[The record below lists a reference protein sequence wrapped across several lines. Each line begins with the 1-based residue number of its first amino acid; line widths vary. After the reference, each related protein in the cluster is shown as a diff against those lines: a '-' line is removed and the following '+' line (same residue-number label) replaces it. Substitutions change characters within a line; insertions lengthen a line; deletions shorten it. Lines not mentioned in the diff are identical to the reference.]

1 MPDAPNHQDAAPAQP
16 DTHTESPLGTPE
28 PTLASAPPSSAESPA
43 AARATRSNARRAQ
56 VLAAASALF
65 RTRGFHGTSMA
76 ELAKAA
82 GMSVG
87 HVYHYFP
94 SKEAIIE
101 AIGRHDLE
109 DFMRLLDAIG
119 SDDAIDALVAG
130 VGDGVRKATDTGRAT
145 LHIEVLAES
154 SRNAALT
161 AATARTDG
169 LLRDRLRAVLRQA
182 RPDGEPPDDEHV
194 DTRIDLIQALF
205 EGVMCRSLR
214 GEPVNRV
221 ALTALLQAA
230 MRTVLEQPI
239 PPSQP
244 EP

>member
-1 MPDAPNHQDAAPAQP
+1 MTDPSTHDPSPHPPAGQDRPDRGDVSAAVTGSTEDAR
-16 DTHTESPLGTPE
+16 
-28 PTLASAPPSSAESPA
+28 
-43 AARATRSNARRAQ
+43 AARSRARRNQ
-56 VLAAASALF
+56 VLAAATTLF
-65 RTRGFHGTSMA
+65 RERGFHGTSMA

-109 DFMRLLDAIG
+109 DFMRLLDAIATG
-119 SDDAIDALVAG
+119 DPVEGLIAGIDQG
-130 VGDGVRKATDTGRAT
+130 IDKATDQARAA

-154 SRNAALT
+154 VRNAAVSD
-161 AATARTDG
+161 ATSRTDD
-169 LLRDRLRAVLRQA
+169 LVRERLRAVLASA
-182 RPDGEPPDDEHV
+182 RPTGEAPDDDYL

-214 GEPVNRV
+214 HRSNDRA
-221 ALTALLQAA
+221 ALRALMQAA
-230 MRTVLEQPI
+230 MRAVLQHPLS
-239 PPSQP
+239 PRTMPA
-244 EP
+244 